1 MMFISKLF
9 TIIINCKLVFKAIL
23 KVEKMEV
30 KNVVLSSLLVLFSY
44 MAVAKDSI
52 FDENAMLAC
61 VAELSRHAADD
72 VAIGDIKKQCHEKI
86 KSPLTKRMILEQSAS
101 SNPFAILPHKPNYIL
116 PFTYFEANETPYENV
131 LQGYDLDNLEIK
143 FQVSLKYIITENLF
157 VENLDLEAAFTTTS
171 WWQAYNSDLSAVF
184 RETNYE
190 PELIL
195 SYQVPWSLF
204 GMTIDYTTLSFNH
217 QSNGQ
222 AGTLSKSW
230 NRIIAA
236 FTVVDDNLIWNLRAW
251 YRIPEEAK
259 SSATD
264 TAGDDNPN
272 IENYMGYGEL
282 GLLWKVND
290 NHNID
295 FMLRNNLKSDNKGA
309 VKIGWSFP
317 LSTHLRGYVEY
328 FNGYGES
335 LIYYNEQTSRVGI
348 GVKLTDWL

>member
-1 MMFISKLF
+1 
-9 TIIINCKLVFKAIL
+9 
-23 KVEKMEV
+23 
-30 KNVVLSSLLVLFSY
+30 
-44 MAVAKDSI
+44 
-52 FDENAMLAC
+52 MLAC
-61 VAELSRHAADD
+61 VAQLSRNAADD
-72 VAIGDIKKQCHEKI
+72 VAIGDIKKQCQDKI
-86 KSPLTKRMILEQSAS
+86 KSPLAKRIILEESAS

-116 PFTYFEANETPYENV
+116 PFTYFEANEIPYDNV
-131 LQGYDLDNLEIK
+131 LQDYHLDNMEIK
-143 FQVSLKYIITENLF
+143 FQVSLKYIITEDIF

-195 SYQVPWSLF
+195 SYRAPWSLF
-204 GMTIDYTTLSFNH
+204 GIIIDHTSLSFNH

-222 AGTLSKSW
+222 AGTLSRSW
-230 NRIIAA
+230 NRIIAG
-236 FTVVDDNLIWNLRAW
+236 FTVVNDNLIWNLRTW
-251 YRIPEEAK
+251 YRIPEKTK
-259 SSATD
+259 STEGD

-282 GLLWKVND
+282 GLLWKVNK

-317 LSTHLRGYVEY
+317 LTNHLRGYIEY

-335 LIYYNEQTSRVGI
+335 LIYYNEHTSRIGI

>member
-1 MMFISKLF
+1 MFISKLF

-264 TAGDDNPN
+264 TA
-272 IENYMGYGEL
+272 
-282 GLLWKVND
+282 
-290 NHNID
+290 
-295 FMLRNNLKSDNKGA
+295 
-309 VKIGWSFP
+309 
-317 LSTHLRGYVEY
+317 
-328 FNGYGES
+328 
-335 LIYYNEQTSRVGI
+335 
-348 GVKLTDWL
+348 